1 MIWEYI
7 WQQKTKIINNK
18 KVFAE
23 GGGGGGGDRLKIQDK
38 FGKEGSENFYYS

>member
-23 GGGGGGGDRLKIQDK
+23 GGGGGGGGGGRGAQVKNSRQIWGGR
-38 FGKEGSENFYYS
+38 F